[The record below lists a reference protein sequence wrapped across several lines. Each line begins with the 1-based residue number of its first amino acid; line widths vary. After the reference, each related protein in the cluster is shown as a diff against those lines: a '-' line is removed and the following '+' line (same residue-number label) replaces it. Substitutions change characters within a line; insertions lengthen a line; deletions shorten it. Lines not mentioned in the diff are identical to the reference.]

1 MFKGNKKG
9 PCFGFGFVFKQSGM
23 ARSRGTQGGSGG
35 CRMASHRSGD
45 GWDTA
50 KGRRCGQR
58 PLPRCERPW
67 DELGPPKPPPR
78 DHAHMALQ
86 PHLQCLTS
94 GPGLVGV
101 GLTRGEAAQIH
112 PLRN

>member
-1 MFKGNKKG
+1 MVLVLFLSRAAWRGAEG
-9 PCFGFGFVFKQSGM
+9 RRGAQGDAGWLLI
-23 ARSRGTQGGSGG
+23 ARVMDGTQQRGGDVG
-35 CRMASHRSGD
+35 
-45 GWDTA
+45 T
-50 KGRRCGQR
+50 R

-67 DELGPPKPPPR
+67 DELGPPKPPLR

>member
-1 MFKGNKKG
+1 MVLVLFLSRAAWRGAEG
-9 PCFGFGFVFKQSGM
+9 RRGAQGDAGWLLI
-23 ARSRGTQGGSGG
+23 ARVMDGTQQRGGDVG
-35 CRMASHRSGD
+35 
-45 GWDTA
+45 T
-50 KGRRCGQR
+50 R